1 MNSIEFT
8 MSKDS
13 KQHIVGLRKLQEF
26 IGNKSIFMNSTNK
39 VIIDIP
45 IDKLK
50 LSVNRQPTIEIDG
63 DIDKVGSICT
73 TYTDNNETLIQ
84 FKIGDKIGKGGYGT
98 VYEGTLLGGISAPK
112 EYIDK
117 KIIIKVQS
125 LYNSS
130 NENVNLLK
138 ETLIHLILNSDAEI
152 YRYIPKYIG
161 TFRMDTKVGFMMQW
175 AGKKTLSNKLE
186 DDSFDNNN
194 ITGVLLQISKILELM
209 QKKYS
214 FIHGDLKPNNVMVY
228 RYKNKS
234 KKIMNE
240 SIHTYGY
247 TIKIID
253 FGFTTMKTKKYIIKN
268 HPYERNIND
277 KFYIDLLFLSIN
289 VIRSLK
295 KKNRTHMKIYKIL
308 DTIVS
313 SLFEKI
319 KLKFE
324 YHIKIN
330 MVKQKDKKS
339 LTNFFKIGMV
349 EYVRK
354 LDILYDIISMTL
366 YIDNN
371 NNNIF
376 GDFVPQNFFENIRGA
391 LD

>member
-1 MNSIEFT
+1 MDSIEFT

-13 KQHIVGLRKLQEF
+13 KQHLVDLHKLQEF
-26 IGNKSIFMNSTNK
+26 IGDRSIFMNSNNK
-39 VIIDIP
+39 VLIDIP
-45 IDKLK
+45 MDKLK
-50 LSVNRQPTIEIDG
+50 LSVSKLPEIKIDG
-63 DIDKVGSICT
+63 NIDKVGSICT
-73 TYTDNNETLIQ
+73 TYSDNNDALIH
-84 FKIGDKIGKGGYGT
+84 FSIGSIIGKGGYGT
-98 VYEGTLLGGISAPK
+98 VYKGTLLGGISAPK
-112 EYIDK
+112 EYINK

-125 LYNSS
+125 LYN
-130 NENVNLLK
+130 NDTRNINLLT
-138 ETLIHLILNSDAEI
+138 EILIHLILNSDNEI

-161 TFRMDTKVGFMMQW
+161 TFKMDNKVGFMMQW
-175 AGKKTLSNKLE
+175 SGKNTFSDRL
-186 DDSFDNNN
+186 DDDNFSNNN
-194 ITGVLLQISKILELM
+194 ITSVLLQLSKILELM
-209 QKKYS
+209 QKKFS

-228 RYKNKS
+228 NYKNKS
-234 KKIMNE
+234 KKIMNK

-268 HPYERNIND
+268 HPYDRNIKD

-295 KKNRTHMKIYKIL
+295 KKNKTHMKIYNKL

-319 KLKFE
+319 KLKLE
-324 YHIKIN
+324 YHIKTN
-330 MVKQKDKKS
+330 LVKQKDKKS

-349 EYVRK
+349 EY
-354 LDILYDIISMTL
+354 LSIDILYDIISMTL

-376 GDFVPQNFFENIRGA
+376 GDFIPHNFFKIIMEA